1 MFFLRIRAKINLWI
15 QPIICLEETS
25 SNYDQNEDPVLDN
38 GENNPDVSYDVSE
51 TNSTTNKNENDE
63 DNESNDEITVI
74 PDIETRDSGASDTDI
89 PAQHHQQAE
98 NEAKV
103 EKNANLEP
111 SDGRPPVP
119 SRQILRN
126 LASVDPEILAQ
137 ASIGATENT
146 LEPEYVVT
154 DDLLQS
160 KLNQLNA
167 GFNNKS
173 SQVQTLIRSATQ
185 NIRKTFNDIRTTVG
199 ALEHDYQIAA
209 EVWGNVVN
217 DFGSVVPDNSHALH
231 SKIAAGIPKEVRGIV
246 WQLVAQSKNYEL
258 EEFYLTLKSETSIHE
273 KAIKRDL
280 TRTSFYTAV
289 DAVSK
294 GEDLYNVIK
303 AYSLFDPDVG
313 YTQGMIFVAVPLIMN
328 MTDSECFCLL
338 VTMMKDYRLRD
349 LFCPDMRGL
358 HRQLYQFDRLL
369 EQNSPLLYN
378 HLVKQGIK
386 SSMYASQWFL
396 TFFAYKFPLEI
407 VLRIYDIVITHGIEA
422 LLKFAVNLM
431 LQNENKLLSLKF
443 DKLLEF
449 LKDHLFNRY
458 VNDEFVDERRFSLRK
473 RQGSSSS
480 YYNLDSMVEDAM
492 AIKVSMVDLAQFER
506 EFDAIY
512 ASEKHRAEEIDELR
526 HENGRLRHDIK
537 ALEHQFS
544 VLNRDHVDIVQKMVD
559 TKVMIPEIESENDDL
574 QKAIT
579 QLRADLEELEA
590 KMKAPSVSSS
600 ESTLDA
606 LKSPAIPQNIEE
618 EIQRLLQVNAQEIEK
633 CTELEE
639 QLETLTVQDEEL
651 LEKLGKKRWWQR

>member
-1 MFFLRIRAKINLWI
+1 MDSADNMPGGFAGS
-15 QPIICLEETS
+15 ETS
-25 SNYDQNEDPVLDN
+25 SNYDQNDDPVL
-38 GENNPDVSYDVSE
+38 ENDEGSPVVTSGVPE
-51 TNSTTNKNENDE
+51 TNSAVNSLENEE
-63 DNESNDEITVI
+63 DNEGNDDITVI
-74 PDIETRDSGASDTDI
+74 PDTETRDSDASI
-89 PAQHHQQAE
+89 PHAPAAHHQQPAS
-98 NEAKV
+98 EAKA
-103 EKNANLEP
+103 EKNPTLEP
-111 SDGRPPVP
+111 SDGLPPVP
-119 SRQILRN
+119 SRQVLHN
-126 LASVDPEILAQ
+126 LASVDPEILVQ
-137 ASIGATENT
+137 ASIGAASST

-199 ALEHDYQIAA
+199 ALEHDYQIDWEFWA
-209 EVWGNVVN
+209 NVVN
-217 DFGSVVPDNSHALH
+217 DYESVVQHNSHALH
-231 SKIAAGIPKEVRGIV
+231 AKIAAGIPKEVRGIV

-258 EEFYLTLKSETSIHE
+258 EEFYLTLKGETSIHE

-294 GEDLYNVIK
+294 GDDLYNVIK

-369 EQNSPLLYN
+369 EQSSPLLYN

-396 TFFAYKFPLEI
+396 TFFAYKFPLDM
-407 VLRIYDIVITHGIEA
+407 VLRIYDIVVTHGIEA

-431 LQNENKLLSLKF
+431 LQNEQKLLSLKF

-449 LKDHLFNRY
+449 LKDSLFNRY
-458 VNDEFVDERRFSLRK
+458 VNDEYVDERRFSLRK
-473 RQGSSSS
+473 RQGASSP
-480 YYNLDSMVEDAM
+480 YYNLDSLVEDAM
-492 AIKVSMVDLAQFER
+492 SIKVSMVDLAQFER

-512 ASEKHRAEEIDELR
+512 ASEKRRAEEINDLR

-590 KMKAPSVSSS
+590 KMKAPSFSSS
-600 ESTLDA
+600 ESTIYA
-606 LKSPAIPQNIEE
+606 MRSPAIPQNIEE

-639 QLETLTVQDEEL
+639 QLEALTVQDEEL

>member
-1 MFFLRIRAKINLWI
+1 MDSADNMPGGFAGS
-15 QPIICLEETS
+15 ETS

-38 GENNPDVSYDVSE
+38 DESIPDDSYETKSTSNNH
-51 TNSTTNKNENDE
+51 ENDE
-63 DNESNDEITVI
+63 NNESNDEITVI

-89 PAQHHQQAE
+89 PAPHHQQAE

-103 EKNANLEP
+103 EKNANLDP
-111 SDGRPPVP
+111 SDDRPPVP
-119 SRQILRN
+119 SRQVLRN

-199 ALEHDYQIAA
+199 ALEHDYQIDWEFWA
-209 EVWGNVVN
+209 NVVN
-217 DFGSVVPDNSHALH
+217 DYESVVQNNSHALH

-396 TFFAYKFPLEI
+396 TFFAYKFPLDI

-431 LQNENKLLSLKF
+431 LQNESKLLSLKF

-449 LKDHLFNRY
+449 LKDNLFNRY

-473 RQGSSSS
+473 RQGASSS

>member
-1 MFFLRIRAKINLWI
+1 MDSADNMPGGFAGS
-15 QPIICLEETS
+15 ETS

-199 ALEHDYQIAA
+199 ALEHDYQIDWEFWA
-209 EVWGNVVN
+209 NVVN
-217 DFGSVVPDNSHALH
+217 DYESVVQNNSHALH

>member
-1 MFFLRIRAKINLWI
+1 M
-15 QPIICLEETS
+15 
-25 SNYDQNEDPVLDN
+25 
-38 GENNPDVSYDVSE
+38 
-51 TNSTTNKNENDE
+51 
-63 DNESNDEITVI
+63 
-74 PDIETRDSGASDTDI
+74 
-89 PAQHHQQAE
+89 
-98 NEAKV
+98 
-103 EKNANLEP
+103 
-111 SDGRPPVP
+111 
-119 SRQILRN
+119 
-126 LASVDPEILAQ
+126 
-137 ASIGATENT
+137 
-146 LEPEYVVT
+146 VT

-199 ALEHDYQIAA
+199 ALEHDYQIDWEFWA
-209 EVWGNVVN
+209 NVVN
-217 DFGSVVPDNSHALH
+217 DYESVVQNNSHALH

>member
-1 MFFLRIRAKINLWI
+1 MDSADNMPGGFAGS
-15 QPIICLEETS
+15 ETS

-199 ALEHDYQIAA
+199 ALEHDYQIDWEFWA
-209 EVWGNVVN
+209 NVVN
-217 DFGSVVPDNSHALH
+217 DYESVVQNNSHALH

-506 EFDAIY
+506 EFDVIY

>member
-1 MFFLRIRAKINLWI
+1 MDSADNMPGGFAGS
-15 QPIICLEETS
+15 ETS
-25 SNYDQNEDPVLDN
+25 SNYDQNEEPVLDN
-38 GENNPDVSYDVSE
+38 DEGPDAVSE
-51 TNSTTNKNENDE
+51 TNSTPNNLENDE

-74 PDIETRDSGASDTDI
+74 PDIETRDSGASDTDT
-89 PAQHHQQAE
+89 PAPHHQQAE
-98 NEAKV
+98 TDPLL
-103 EKNANLEP
+103 NLKP
-111 SDGRPPVP
+111 SDGQPPVP
-119 SRQILRN
+119 SRQVLRN
-126 LASVDPEILAQ
+126 LASVDPDILAQ
-137 ASIGATENT
+137 ASIGGPEDKPD
-146 LEPEYVVT
+146 PEYVVT

-199 ALEHDYQIAA
+199 ALEHDYQIDWEFWA
-209 EVWGNVVN
+209 NVVN
-217 DFGSVVPDNSHALH
+217 DYESVVQNNSHALH

-369 EQNSPLLYN
+369 EQSSPLLYN

-396 TFFAYKFPLEI
+396 TFFAYKFPLDI

-431 LQNENKLLSLKF
+431 LQNEEKLLSLKF

-449 LKDHLFNRY
+449 LKDSLFNRY

-473 RQGSSSS
+473 RLGAPSS
-480 YYNLDSMVEDAM
+480 YYNLDSMVENAM

>member
-1 MFFLRIRAKINLWI
+1 MDSADNMPGGFAGS
-15 QPIICLEETS
+15 ETS

-137 ASIGATENT
+137 TSIGATENT

-154 DDLLQS
+154 DNLLQS

-199 ALEHDYQIAA
+199 ALEHDYQIDWEFWA
-209 EVWGNVVN
+209 NVVN
-217 DFGSVVPDNSHALH
+217 DYESVVQNNSHALH

>member
-1 MFFLRIRAKINLWI
+1 MDSADNMPGGFAGS
-15 QPIICLEETS
+15 ETS

-199 ALEHDYQIAA
+199 ALEHDYQIDWEFWA
-209 EVWGNVVN
+209 NVVN
-217 DFGSVVPDNSHALH
+217 DYESVVQNNSHALH

-579 QLRADLEELEA
+579 QLQADLEELEA

>member
-1 MFFLRIRAKINLWI
+1 MDSADNMPGGFAGS
-15 QPIICLEETS
+15 ETS

-137 ASIGATENT
+137 TSIGATENT

-154 DDLLQS
+154 DNLLQS

-199 ALEHDYQIAA
+199 ALEHDYQIDWEFWA
-209 EVWGNVVN
+209 NVVN
-217 DFGSVVPDNSHALH
+217 DYESVVQNNSHALH

-506 EFDAIY
+506 EFDVIY

>member
-1 MFFLRIRAKINLWI
+1 MDSADNMPGGFAGS
-15 QPIICLEETS
+15 ETS

-98 NEAKV
+98 SEAKV
-103 EKNANLEP
+103 DKNANLEP

-199 ALEHDYQIAA
+199 ALEHDYQIDWEFWA
-209 EVWGNVVN
+209 NVVN
-217 DFGSVVPDNSHALH
+217 DYESVVQNNSHALH